1 MRVQITARFQIEDGC
16 VRKSTCQPFL
26 LPKQKPVPFSI
37 IEISRIR
44 RRERIQRFHLSD
56 TKLNLNR
63 EYLASIL
70 IYKSKQLRLF

>member
-26 LPKQKPVPFSI
+26 LPKQKSVPFSI

-44 RRERIQRFHLSD
+44 RRERFHLSD
-56 TKLNLNR
+56 IKLNLNR
-63 EYLASIL
+63 EYLATIL

>member
-1 MRVQITARFQIEDGC
+1 M
-16 VRKSTCQPFL
+16 RKSTCQPFL
-26 LPKQKPVPFSI
+26 LSKQKPVPFSI

-44 RRERIQRFHLSD
+44 RRERFHLSD
-56 TKLNLNR
+56 IKLNLNR